1 MPYPAYDHY
10 LTNKARAA
18 WRHAVVIR
26 EQDGSFVLLKRDA
39 TPPVVLSPYI
49 GEDRG
54 PYATFHAARKRLYEL
69 RDAAKVSSRKLGN
82 MG

>member
-1 MPYPAYDHY
+1 MRERIE
-10 LTNKARAA
+10 ARDALVGA
-18 WRHAVVIR
+18 HPELAVVIR